1 MMTHYMNRK
10 PTTFGSALMV
20 LTAALVFGRCEN
32 VAAQR
37 YYYQPHPDYYRN
49 DTARGTVAGGAVGA
63 VTGAIIAGKKDREEG
78 ALIGAG
84 VGALTGNIL
93 GRSKDRADQRRA
105 AMGAAMTARANQ
117 EAVARAVTDY
127 DLIRMTR
134 AGVSDEVIISTIRA
148 RGALLDLS
156 PQSIISLKENGVS
169 DDVLLAAQE
178 MNIGPP
184 YVQAPP
190 PPVVRQGPWRN
201 YQYRPRYSRYRSR
214 YYYSQP

>member
-1 MMTHYMNRK
+1 MNRK

-37 YYYQPHPDYYRN
+37 YYYEPHPDYYHN
-49 DTARGTVAGGAVGA
+49 DTASGTVAGAGVGA

-84 VGALTGNIL
+84 VGALTGNLL

-117 EAVARAVTDY
+117 EAAARAVTDY

-134 AGVSDEVIISTIRA
+134 AGISDDVIISTIRA
-148 RGALLDLS
+148 RGARLDLS
-156 PQSIISLKENGVS
+156 PESIISLKENGVS
-169 DDVLLAAQE
+169 DDVLFAAQE
-178 MNIGPP
+178 MNIGPA
-184 YVQAPP
+184 YVQG
-190 PPVVRQGPWRN
+190 PPVVRHGPYR
-201 YQYRPRYSRYRSR
+201 QYHHRPRYSRYRSR
-214 YYYSQP
+214 YYYSHP